1 MQRADADLFK
11 RRAENQIQRAPLQK
25 VGTPAD
31 VAADVFWLAT
41 GASLITGTVLSLDCG
56 LHLNGDG

>member
-1 MQRADADLFK
+1 VAK
-11 RRAENQIQRAPLQK
+11 PVE
-25 VGTPAD
+25 

-41 GASLITGTVLSLDCG
+41 GASLITGSVFSLDCG